1 MQLETDIKMLK
12 SILSVLEN
20 LCDELTQ
27 KYSQKYFQCY
37 YDAYDYKRI
46 IKVTEVT
53 ISDGS
58 IILMGIDMYG
68 VGHYFYSHAHFDM
81 VDGWSETQ

>member
-20 LCDELTQ
+20 LCDELSQ
-27 KYSQKYFQCY
+27 KYSQKYFECY
-37 YDAYDYKRI
+37 YDSFDYKRVL
-46 IKVTEVT
+46 KVTEVI

-58 IILMGIDMYG
+58 IMVLGTDRYG
-68 VGHYFYSHAHFDM
+68 VAHYYYSHAHFDM
-81 VDGWSETQ
+81 VDGWSET